1 MILSLALFMAGIVA
15 NDTENTLSADDLAFL
30 TDFSNGCPDFHG
42 LYLPWLS
49 FMPVDDSSTSKVIG

>member
-42 LYLPWLS
+42 LYLP
-49 FMPVDDSSTSKVIG
+49 